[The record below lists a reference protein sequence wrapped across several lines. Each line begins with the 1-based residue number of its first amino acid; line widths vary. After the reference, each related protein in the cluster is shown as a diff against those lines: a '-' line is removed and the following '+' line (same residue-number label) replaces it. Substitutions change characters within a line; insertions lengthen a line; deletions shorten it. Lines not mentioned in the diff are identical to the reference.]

1 MQNHMTEKDFIP
13 SDPFTSIAS
22 GIIHSKSPSNI
33 ALVKYW
39 GKFPDQIPAN
49 PSISFT
55 LNTCATTTTIEYS
68 KNRGKKDRCSFEF
81 LFDGQP
87 KPDFEPKLQTFFD
100 RTKKYLPFLKQYHL
114 KISSSNSFPHSS
126 GIASSASAMAA
137 MASSLVELERR
148 HHPGMDQ
155 QFANIKSSFLAR
167 LGSGSACR
175 SISGSVVVWGANK
188 DMPESSDLY
197 GIPFPGTLANVFKDY
212 QDTIL
217 LVHRGQKQISSTVGH
232 KLMEGHPYAG
242 QRFEQ
247 AHRHLKE
254 IKDILSSGD
263 LDAFVTLVEREALT
277 LHAMMMTSAPYFM
290 LMKPNTLSIIESVW
304 EFRRKTGIPL
314 CFTLDAGANVHLLYP
329 RKYSEKVLQFIK
341 NELVAYCEN
350 GQYICDQLGEG
361 TIIS

>member
-1 MQNHMTEKDFIP
+1 MTEKDFIP
-13 SDPFTSIAS
+13 SDPFSSIVP
-22 GIIHSKSPSNI
+22 GIIQSEAPSNI

-39 GKFPDQIPAN
+39 GKFPNQIPAN

-55 LNTCATTTTIEYS
+55 LNTCTTTTTVAYS
-68 KNRGKKDRCSFEF
+68 TKSGEKDGCSFEF
-81 LFDGQP
+81 LFEGQP
-87 KPDFEPKLQTFFD
+87 KPDFEPKLKTFFD
-100 RTKKYLPFLKQYHL
+100 RTNKYLPFLNQYHL

-137 MASSLVELERR
+137 LAASLVELERR

-155 QFANIKSSFLAR
+155 QFANQKSSFLAR

-188 DMPESSDLY
+188 HIPASSDLY
-197 GIPFPGTLANVFKDY
+197 GIPFSNTLADVFKDY

-232 KLMEGHPYAG
+232 KLMEGHPYAE
-242 QRFEQ
+242 QRFKQ

-254 IKDILSSGD
+254 IKEVLISGD

-304 EFRRKTGIPL
+304 EFRRETGIPL

-329 RKYSEKVLQFIK
+329 RKHSEKVLQFIK

-350 GQYICDQLGEG
+350 GQYICDQVGKG

>member
-1 MQNHMTEKDFIP
+1 MTEKDFIP
-13 SDPFTSIAS
+13 SDLFNPTDQ
-22 GIIHSKSPSNI
+22 GVIHSESPSNI

-55 LNTCATTTTIEYS
+55 LDTCATSTTVEYNALPA
-68 KNRGKKDRCSFEF
+68 KTGKASFEF
-81 LFDGQP
+81 FFEGKP

-100 RTKKYLPFLKQYHL
+100 RTAKYLPFLKNYHL

-137 MASSLVELERR
+137 LASSLVELERR
-148 HHPGMDQ
+148 HNPEMDR
-155 QFANIKSSFLAR
+155 QFANLKSSFLAR

-175 SISGSVVVWGANK
+175 SISGSLVVWGEHA
-188 DMPESSDLY
+188 DIPGSSDLY
-197 GIPFPGTLANVFKDY
+197 GVPFPDTIAKIFQDY

-217 LVHRGQKQISSTVGH
+217 LVHRGQKQVSSTVGH
-232 KLMEGHPYAG
+232 KLMEGHPFAK

-247 AHRHLKE
+247 AHSNLRRIKE
-254 IKDILSSGD
+254 VMISGD
-263 LDAFVTLVEREALT
+263 LDAFVDLVEREALT
-277 LHAMMMTSAPYFM
+277 LHAMMMTSSPYFI
-290 LMKPNTLSIIESVW
+290 LMKPNTLSIIEKVW
-304 EFRRKTGIPL
+304 EFRRNTGLPL

-329 RKYSEKVLQFIK
+329 GQNKEKVLQFIK

-361 TIIS
+361 TKIS